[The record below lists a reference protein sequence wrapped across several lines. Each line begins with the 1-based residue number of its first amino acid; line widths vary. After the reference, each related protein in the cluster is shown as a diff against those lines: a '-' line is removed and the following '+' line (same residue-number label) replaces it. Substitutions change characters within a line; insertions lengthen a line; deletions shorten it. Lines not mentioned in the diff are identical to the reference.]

1 METLCGILQMD
12 WEIHALQ
19 KQCLNKLLS
28 DRGIHFGQPPLLFT
42 LRQLGRCSQKDLAK
56 SLCVSPASIAVS
68 LKRMEKAGLIMRVRR
83 GFGEPNHIYL
93 LIPRKEVDL

>member
-68 LKRMEKAGLIMRVRR
+68 LKRMEKAGLIMRVPVIRFC
-83 GFGEPNHIYL
+83 GLAFSP
-93 LIPRKEVDL
+93 VS